1 MKKII
6 ILLSLNFSIHVS
18 AQNFIQTPFW
28 QTSVLKKIEFQLK
41 TTQEGLAA
49 DCKDYADY
57 AFSQGDGILAFNLE
71 FYRDLPLRKQMKDTY
86 EAIFELISVPSVEN
100 RMMDSSLNL
109 TSLLFFDITNAI
121 VSIDFSTLKNIKGSY
136 ERGSLTELSKKFN
149 LKDTPIELIRSPN
162 GLRAGIKI
170 RGRDVACDLL
180 SGKYVLSAEA
190 EYQVALPEESILK
203 MDSFYKQ
210 IEDTYFNIVSQQEND
225 FVKAALLGYAYGRL
239 YQDQNVSAYDIKLNI
254 TSLFKNIF
262 RTNSLVLN
270 ENWIVNGDT
279 KKIDYK
285 KGVSAGYGVVG
296 LRY

>member
-1 MKKII
+1 MKKIV
-6 ILLSLNFSIHVS
+6 ILLSLIFSMHAS
-18 AQNFIQTPFW
+18 AQNLIQTPFW

-71 FYRDLPLRKQMKDTY
+71 LYRDLPLRKQMKDTY

-170 RGRDVACDLL
+170 KGRDVACDLL

-203 MDSFYKQ
+203 MDRFYKQ

-262 RTNSLVLN
+262 KTNSLDLN

-285 KGVSAGYGVVG
+285 KSVSAGYGVVG